1 MSSNPDAGARTATRG
16 ADRDYLVYLYGV
28 LAQGSAGAT
37 LLRAAH
43 LPGIELGEPLFPV
56 EAAGLVAAVSRV
68 PAAVFEEEPLNALVT
83 DLSQLASYAVRHE
96 EVVRALARS
105 ALVPMTFGAVYRA
118 AEGVASLL
126 EERAAE
132 FRGILARLE
141 GREEWGLK
149 VIADLPRLLDAADR
163 QSDELRHMAAEAAAA
178 RPGRAYLIAKQRE
191 RLRGQAAAR
200 LAAAMLD
207 AILERLTPLAAE
219 IAQDDAGPAQ
229 PGTEQ
234 LLLKAAFL
242 VERAAVAGFR
252 AAVGALEREHAP
264 HGLRLEL
271 TGPWAPYSF
280 VGGRGGNRG

>member
-1 MSSNPDAGARTATRG
+1 VSANPPAHTRTTAPGAAGE
-16 ADRDYLVYLYGV
+16 YLLYLYGV
-28 LAQGSAGAT
+28 LTQGSAAAT
-37 LLRAAH
+37 LLRAGH
-43 LPGIELGEPLFPV
+43 LPGIEPGELLFPV

-68 PAAVFEEEPLNALVT
+68 PAAVFDEEPLNALVT
-83 DLSQLASYAVRHE
+83 DLPRLAPYALRHE

-118 AEGVASLL
+118 TEGVASLL

-132 FRGILARLE
+132 LRGILARLE

-163 QSDELRHMAAEAAAA
+163 QSDELRHLAAEASAA
-178 RPGRAYLIAKQRE
+178 RPGHAYLLAKRRE
-191 RLRGQAAAR
+191 RLRGEVASRFATAT
-200 LAAAMLD
+200 LD
-207 AILERLTPLAAE
+207 AILGRLRPFVAE
-219 IAQDDAGPAQ
+219 FARDDTGSAQ

-234 LLLKAAFL
+234 LLFKAAFL

-252 AAVGALEREHAP
+252 AAVEVLEREHAP

-271 TGPWAPYSF
+271 SGPWAPYSF
-280 VGGRGGNRG
+280 VGGRGGSRG